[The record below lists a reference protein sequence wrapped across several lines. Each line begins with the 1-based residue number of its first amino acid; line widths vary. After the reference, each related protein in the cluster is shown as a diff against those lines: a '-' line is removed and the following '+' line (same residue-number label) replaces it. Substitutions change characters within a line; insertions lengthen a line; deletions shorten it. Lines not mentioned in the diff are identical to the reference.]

1 MSVINAMLVG
11 LLVITI
17 GLAGVSAWVLIASIN
32 EMDAGGAWI
41 WVGIFLLASLLAAF
55 DFWRL
60 L

>member
-1 MSVINAMLVG
+1 MSVINAMFVG
-11 LLVITI
+11 LLVATI
-17 GLAGVSAWVLIASIN
+17 GIAGASAWVLIASIK

-41 WVGIFLLASLLAAF
+41 WGAIFLLTSLLAAF